1 MRTYT
6 LGISTCPND
15 TFIFD
20 AMLNGKI
27 DTLNMDFEC
36 ELTDV
41 EELNKKA
48 FNTEVDIT
56 KLSYHAYAYVSD
68 NYILLNSGSALAYN
82 NGPLLVAAG
91 KVDPDHLAGQPIAIP
106 GRFTTA
112 NLLMGVIY
120 PGLTEKHEYLFS
132 DIEDIVL
139 KREATAGLLIHE
151 NRFTYRAKGLHKIAD
166 LGEVWK
172 KQTGMPIPLGGIAIK
187 RTLGNDVA
195 LKVQKVLASS
205 IDFAYKNPGSS
216 YDFVRKYA
224 ASMEPDVMQKH
235 IKMYVND
242 FSLDLGATGR
252 DAVRT
257 LYEKAEAL
265 NAIPHVRRDIFA
277 GFHSSK

>member
-1 MRTYT
+1 MKAYS

-20 AMLNGKI
+20 AMLNGKV
-27 DTLNMDFEC
+27 DTFNMDFEC

-48 FNTEVDIT
+48 FNAELDIT

-68 NYILLNSGSALAYN
+68 NYVLLNSGSALGYN
-82 NGPLLVAAG
+82 NGPLLVAAD
-91 KVDPDHLAGQPIAIP
+91 KVSPGHLAGQPIAIP

-112 NLLMGVIY
+112 NLLMSVIY
-120 PGLTEKHEYLFS
+120 PELKEKHEVLFS

-139 KREATAGLLIHE
+139 KGEAAAGLLIHE
-151 NRFTYRAKGLHKIAD
+151 NRFTYRAKGLYKIAD

-187 RTLGNDVA
+187 RALGEKVA
-195 LKVQKVLASS
+195 LKVQRVLASS
-205 IDFAYKNPGSS
+205 INFACNNPGSS
-216 YDFVRKYA
+216 YDFVKKYA
-224 ASMEPDVMQKH
+224 ASMKAGVMQKH
-235 IKMYVND
+235 IELYVND
-242 FSLDLGATGR
+242 FSRELGKAGR
-252 DAVRT
+252 DAVMT

-265 NAIPHVRRDIFA
+265 NVIPHVRKDIFA
-277 GFHSSK
+277 GFHYSG